1 MRNTRINSGV
11 VGFVAMTVLA
21 LPAMLTGQIAR
32 FEGNDI
38 VLENRFIRV
47 VLAAEQGMI
56 TSWLI
61 KATGQELAATE
72 VCCHKGLLGARIWTG
87 DWNDEG
93 GWPTEVGRATWT
105 NQIVSN
111 SRSSALVRQ
120 SLVLSEG
127 GVATGMK
134 FVKNF
139 LLTKNSYAV
148 VAEYKLINRTDHTI
162 AFTALTL
169 ESTANTGPGGRLG
182 YAEYGSNT
190 ITILTQGQTVES
202 ADFQWMTMEV
212 ETRDALFGTVFLDRR
227 PSFAWLY
234 ETIGDNGRDME
245 PHFGP
250 MNLASGAT
258 ETLHL
263 LIYGGPGT
271 LDWFGDWVVTK
282 QAGAMLPTGEASSIV
297 PSDFALEQNY
307 PNPFSPLGRGISG
320 NPETEIHFQLPQT
333 EHVALKIFN
342 VLGEEIRT
350 LVEAPFE
357 AGYHRVLWDGKD
369 NDGRPLASGVYLYQL
384 RAGSFSQV
392 KKMSVIR

>member
-1 MRNTRINSGV
+1 MRNARINSWV
-11 VGFVAMTVLA
+11 VGFVALAVLA
-21 LPAMLTGQIAR
+21 LPAVLSGQIAR

-38 VLENRFIRV
+38 VLENRFIKV

-56 TSWLI
+56 TSWII
-61 KATGQELAATE
+61 KASGQELA
-72 VCCHKGLLGARIWTG
+72 HFNQIGSKGLLGARIWTE
-87 DWNDEG
+87 DWNSEG

-139 LLTKNSYAV
+139 LLTKNSYLIA
-148 VAEYKLINRTDHTI
+148 AEYKLINRTGHTI
-162 AFTALTL
+162 SFTALTL

-190 ITILTQGQTVES
+190 ITILTQGQVVEN

-227 PSFAWLY
+227 PAFAWLY
-234 ETIGDNGRDME
+234 ENYGDNGRDME

-250 MNLASGAT
+250 MNLASGST
-258 ETLHL
+258 EAFHM

-271 LDWFGDWVVTK
+271 LDWFSNWVVTK
-282 QAGAMLPTGEASSIV
+282 QADAMLPAEEASGIA
-297 PSDFALEQNY
+297 PSDFTLHQNY
-307 PNPFSPLGRGISG
+307 PNPFSVNKHGTFG
-320 NPETEIHFQLPQT
+320 NSSTEIRFALPAASPV
-333 EHVALKIFN
+333 ELKIFN
-342 VLGEEIRT
+342 TLGEEIRT
-350 LVEAPFE
+350 LADAPFE

-369 NDGRPLASGVYLYQL
+369 EHGKPVASGVYLYQL
-384 RAGSFSQV
+384 RAGEFSEV
-392 KKMSVIR
+392 RKMSLLR